1 MDRMTVYVCEDSF
14 DGILCGV
21 YDAWMSRKGHDQVC
35 LELEGAE
42 DIRLFCEYVS
52 SEVSE
57 EKLGCV

>member
-42 DIRLFCEYVS
+42 EIGRASCRERV
-52 SEVSE
+52 
-57 EKLGCV
+57 